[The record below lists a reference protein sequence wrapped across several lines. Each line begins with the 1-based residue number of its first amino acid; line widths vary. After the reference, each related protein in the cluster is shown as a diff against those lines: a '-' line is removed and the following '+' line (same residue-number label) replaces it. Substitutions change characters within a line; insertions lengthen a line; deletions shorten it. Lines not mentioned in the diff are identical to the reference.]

1 MPTQDNED
9 LKKQPETGVDE
20 HKSEHLL
27 PLFNASYDNYM
38 DKLDDLQERKAEIQD
53 KISRSEGKIAKLEEK
68 AARLE
73 ATNAMLSEL
82 IDSGKLPKIAQKII
96 KANEDKIESIDEKQ
110 ISKLESGIKRNKEK
124 ISKLDDRIAIT
135 QLKSE
140 KLKCFSNVLK
150 SFMTLNPQKR
160 REMFRESMD
169 GLRKSTKSL
178 LDIDMNAERNKLAK
192 LSEQY
197 EKSGSMSEKFKLGQ
211 KIRTVKANIST
222 LESKIHKLEN
232 APKLH
237 EASDHAVDKTIA
249 KAEAQ
254 VENIDFMSSGEI
266 FDFDKPIETV
276 VLDSTEYLHNAE
288 VSMEDD
294 LSMIDGIINNG
305 KKEQLDEMSNLSNG
319 ILFTYEHEHSS
330 GDQFWTDTAE
340 LLKKDDTFTYI
351 KHDGWYGK
359 DESVEVSVTEASAL
373 FHEAVEKSQSGNKDY
388 KITAEA
394 IQRQFAERPDVPL
407 FLEEIDFSSCDD
419 ATLQTFRDSA
429 KANMQCANEISQALA
444 KNYDYERYT
453 LNSEQALA
461 DVREKFSDDRIAFV
475 LTSTLNGTSDGRIA
489 KEVKNFAK
497 ETLQNVPELYTKR
510 NVSIS
515 SHAGLINLFAK
526 TLMKSQAEREVE
538 KPAPQKQEHTKP
550 EPKKTEKRVGLLS
563 FEQFGETR
571 FRVVDETAN
580 DILEL
585 AANSEKPFVAL
596 MDVGKSVSEPK
607 FSEILQSTQAK
618 FSVDINLDSDK
629 VHIFAINEGK
639 GGIAEGDRTDK
650 NTKSQT
656 VNLATFVK
664 SEPTHEQKQEP
675 KIKETRSKVRKISPD
690 YYKQIPKEDRVI
702 TNEPAKVGAIIMSEL
717 EKQKIPFS
725 AVETAKGVTITVS
738 KENESAFRAAEDKAK
753 DTHVRLINPEV
764 FKQISK
770 EDRSIAKMSE
780 KEAQETIQKLE
791 KDGISYSARLDGDKS
806 AVTVHKSEAPAY
818 FSRKQMKKLA
828 QEVKGEKPQQ
838 TQSKSKGQEL

>member
-9 LKKQPETGVDE
+9 VKKQPETGVDE

-53 KISRSEGKIAKLEEK
+53 KISRYECKIAKLEEK
-68 AARLE
+68 VARLE

-96 KANEDKIESIDEKQ
+96 KANEDKIKSIDEKQ
-110 ISKLESGIKRNKEK
+110 IPKLESGIKRNKKK

-135 QLKSE
+135 QLKAE

-150 SFMTLNPQKR
+150 SFMTPNPQKR
-160 REMFRESMD
+160 REMFRKSMD

-178 LDIDMNAERNKLAK
+178 LNIDMNAERNNLAK

-211 KIRTVKANIST
+211 KIGTIKANIST

-237 EASDHAVDKTIA
+237 EASDHSVDKTIA

-254 VENIDFMSSGEI
+254 VENIDFMSVGEI

-276 VLDSTEYLHNAE
+276 VLDSAEYLHNAE

-294 LSMIDGIINNG
+294 LNMIDGIINNG
-305 KKEQLDEMSNLSNG
+305 KKE
-319 ILFTYEHEHSS
+319 
-330 GDQFWTDTAE
+330 
-340 LLKKDDTFTYI
+340 
-351 KHDGWYGK
+351 
-359 DESVEVSVTEASAL
+359 
-373 FHEAVEKSQSGNKDY
+373 
-388 KITAEA
+388 
-394 IQRQFAERPDVPL
+394 ERPDVPL

-429 KANMQCANEISQALA
+429 KANMQCAKEISQALSQ
-444 KNYDYERYT
+444 NYNYERYT

-475 LTSTLNGTSDGRIA
+475 LASTLNGTSDGRIA
-489 KEVKNFAK
+489 KEVKDFAK
-497 ETLQNVPELYTKR
+497 NTLQNVPELYTKR
-510 NVSIS
+510 NMSIS

-538 KPAPQKQEHTKP
+538 KPAPQQEQTKP
-550 EPKKTEKRVGLLS
+550 EPKKAEKRVGLLS

-580 DILEL
+580 EILKL

-596 MDVGKSVSEPK
+596 MDVGRPVSEPE
-607 FSEILQSTQAK
+607 FAEIMQSTQAK

-629 VHIFAINEGK
+629 VHVFAINEGK

-650 NTKSQT
+650 NTKSQA

-664 SEPTHEQKQEP
+664 YEPTHEQKQEP
-675 KIKETRSKVRKISPD
+675 KTKKARSEVRKINPD
-690 YYKQIPKEDRVI
+690 YYKKIPKEDRAI

-717 EKQKIPFS
+717 EKQKVPFS

-753 DTHVRLINPEV
+753 DTHVRLINPKV
-764 FKQISK
+764 FKQIPK
-770 EDRSIAKMSE
+770 EDRSIKIMPE
-780 KEAQETIQKLE
+780 KEANETIQKLE

-806 AVTVHKSEAPAY
+806 AVTVRKSEAPAY

-828 QEVKGEKPQQ
+828 QEVKGEKSQQ

>member
-9 LKKQPETGVDE
+9 VKKQPETGVDE

-53 KISRSEGKIAKLEEK
+53 KISRYECKIAKLEEK
-68 AARLE
+68 VARLE

-96 KANEDKIESIDEKQ
+96 KANEDKIKSIDEKQ
-110 ISKLESGIKRNKEK
+110 IPKLESGIKRNKKK

-135 QLKSE
+135 QLKAE

-150 SFMTLNPQKR
+150 SFMTPNPQKR
-160 REMFRESMD
+160 REMFRKSMD

-178 LDIDMNAERNKLAK
+178 LNIDMNAERNNLAK

-211 KIRTVKANIST
+211 KIGTIKANIST

-237 EASDHAVDKTIA
+237 EASDHSVDKTIA

-254 VENIDFMSSGEI
+254 VENIDFMSVGEI

-276 VLDSTEYLHNAE
+276 VLDSAEYLHNAE

-294 LSMIDGIINNG
+294 LNMIDSIINNG
-305 KKEQLDEMSNLSNG
+305 KKE
-319 ILFTYEHEHSS
+319 
-330 GDQFWTDTAE
+330 
-340 LLKKDDTFTYI
+340 
-351 KHDGWYGK
+351 
-359 DESVEVSVTEASAL
+359 
-373 FHEAVEKSQSGNKDY
+373 
-388 KITAEA
+388 
-394 IQRQFAERPDVPL
+394 ERPDVPL

-429 KANMQCANEISQALA
+429 KANMQCAKEISQALSQ
-444 KNYDYERYT
+444 NYNYERYT

-475 LTSTLNGTSDGRIA
+475 LASTLNGTSDGRIA
-489 KEVKNFAK
+489 KEVKDFAK
-497 ETLQNVPELYTKR
+497 NTLQNVPELYTKR
-510 NVSIS
+510 NMSIS

-538 KPAPQKQEHTKP
+538 KPAPQQEQTKP
-550 EPKKTEKRVGLLS
+550 EPKKAEKRVGLLS

-580 DILEL
+580 EILKL

-596 MDVGKSVSEPK
+596 MDVGRPVSEPE
-607 FSEILQSTQAK
+607 FAEIMQSTQAK

-629 VHIFAINEGK
+629 VHVFAINEGK

-675 KIKETRSKVRKISPD
+675 KTKKARSEVRKINPD
-690 YYKQIPKEDRVI
+690 YYKKIPKEDRAI

-717 EKQKIPFS
+717 EKQKVPFS

-753 DTHVRLINPEV
+753 DTHVRLINPKV
-764 FKQISK
+764 FKQIPK
-770 EDRSIAKMSE
+770 EDRSIKIMPE
-780 KEAQETIQKLE
+780 KEANETIQKLE

-806 AVTVHKSEAPAY
+806 AVTVRKSEAPAY

-828 QEVKGEKPQQ
+828 QEVKGEKSQQ

>member
-9 LKKQPETGVDE
+9 VKKQPETGVDE

-53 KISRSEGKIAKLEEK
+53 KISRYECKIAKLEEK
-68 AARLE
+68 VARLE

-96 KANEDKIESIDEKQ
+96 KANEDKIKSIDEKQ
-110 ISKLESGIKRNKEK
+110 IPKLESGIKRNKKK

-135 QLKSE
+135 QLKAE

-150 SFMTLNPQKR
+150 SFMTPNPQKR
-160 REMFRESMD
+160 REMFRKSMD

-178 LDIDMNAERNKLAK
+178 LNIDMNAERNNLAK

-211 KIRTVKANIST
+211 KIGTIKANIST

-237 EASDHAVDKTIA
+237 EASDHSVDKTIA

-254 VENIDFMSSGEI
+254 VENIDFMSVGEI

-276 VLDSTEYLHNAE
+276 VLDSAEYLHNAE

-294 LSMIDGIINNG
+294 LNMIDGIINNG
-305 KKEQLDEMSNLSNG
+305 KKE
-319 ILFTYEHEHSS
+319 
-330 GDQFWTDTAE
+330 
-340 LLKKDDTFTYI
+340 
-351 KHDGWYGK
+351 
-359 DESVEVSVTEASAL
+359 
-373 FHEAVEKSQSGNKDY
+373 
-388 KITAEA
+388 
-394 IQRQFAERPDVPL
+394 ERPDVPL

-429 KANMQCANEISQALA
+429 KANMQCAKEISQALSQ
-444 KNYDYERYT
+444 NYNYERYT

-475 LTSTLNGTSDGRIA
+475 LASTLNGTSDGRIA
-489 KEVKNFAK
+489 KEVKDFAK
-497 ETLQNVPELYTKR
+497 NTLQNVPELYTKR
-510 NVSIS
+510 NMSIS

-538 KPAPQKQEHTKP
+538 KPAPQQEQTKP
-550 EPKKTEKRVGLLS
+550 EPKKAEKRVGLLS

-580 DILEL
+580 EILKL

-596 MDVGKSVSEPK
+596 MDVGRPVSEPE
-607 FSEILQSTQAK
+607 FAEIMQSTQAK

-629 VHIFAINEGK
+629 VHVFAINEGK

-675 KIKETRSKVRKISPD
+675 KTKKARSEVRKINPD
-690 YYKQIPKEDRVI
+690 YYKKIPKEDRAI
-702 TNEPAKVGAIIMSEL
+702 TNQPAKVGAIIMSEL
-717 EKQKIPFS
+717 EKQKVPFS

-753 DTHVRLINPEV
+753 DTHVRLINPKV
-764 FKQISK
+764 FKQIPK
-770 EDRSIAKMSE
+770 EDRSIKIMPE
-780 KEAQETIQKLE
+780 KEANETIQKLE

-806 AVTVHKSEAPAY
+806 AVTVRKSEAPAY

-828 QEVKGEKPQQ
+828 QEVKGEKSQQ

>member
-1 MPTQDNED
+1 
-9 LKKQPETGVDE
+9 
-20 HKSEHLL
+20 
-27 PLFNASYDNYM
+27 
-38 DKLDDLQERKAEIQD
+38 
-53 KISRSEGKIAKLEEK
+53 
-68 AARLE
+68 
-73 ATNAMLSEL
+73 
-82 IDSGKLPKIAQKII
+82 
-96 KANEDKIESIDEKQ
+96 
-110 ISKLESGIKRNKEK
+110 
-124 ISKLDDRIAIT
+124 
-135 QLKSE
+135 
-140 KLKCFSNVLK
+140 
-150 SFMTLNPQKR
+150 
-160 REMFRESMD
+160 
-169 GLRKSTKSL
+169 
-178 LDIDMNAERNKLAK
+178 
-192 LSEQY
+192 
-197 EKSGSMSEKFKLGQ
+197 MSEKFKLGQ
-211 KIRTVKANIST
+211 KIGTIKANIST

-237 EASDHAVDKTIA
+237 EASDHSVDKTIA

-254 VENIDFMSSGEI
+254 VENIDFMSVGEI

-276 VLDSTEYLHNAE
+276 VLDSAEYLHNAE

-294 LSMIDGIINNG
+294 LNMIDGIINNG
-305 KKEQLDEMSNLSNG
+305 KKE
-319 ILFTYEHEHSS
+319 
-330 GDQFWTDTAE
+330 
-340 LLKKDDTFTYI
+340 
-351 KHDGWYGK
+351 
-359 DESVEVSVTEASAL
+359 
-373 FHEAVEKSQSGNKDY
+373 
-388 KITAEA
+388 
-394 IQRQFAERPDVPL
+394 ERPDVPL

-429 KANMQCANEISQALA
+429 KANMQCAKEISQALSQ
-444 KNYDYERYT
+444 NYNYERYT

-475 LTSTLNGTSDGRIA
+475 LASTLNGTSDGRIA
-489 KEVKNFAK
+489 KEVKDFAK
-497 ETLQNVPELYTKR
+497 NTLQNVPELYTKR
-510 NVSIS
+510 NMSIS

-538 KPAPQKQEHTKP
+538 KPVPQQEQTKP
-550 EPKKTEKRVGLLS
+550 EPKKAEKRVGLLS

-580 DILEL
+580 EILKL

-596 MDVGKSVSEPK
+596 MDVGRPVSEPE
-607 FSEILQSTQAK
+607 FAEIMQSTQAK

-629 VHIFAINEGK
+629 VHVFAINEGK

-675 KIKETRSKVRKISPD
+675 KTKKARSEVRKINPD
-690 YYKQIPKEDRVI
+690 YYKKIPKEDRAI
-702 TNEPAKVGAIIMSEL
+702 SNEPAKVGAIIMSEL
-717 EKQKIPFS
+717 EKQKVPFS

-753 DTHVRLINPEV
+753 DTHVRLINPKV
-764 FKQISK
+764 FKQIPK
-770 EDRSIAKMSE
+770 EDRSIKIMPE
-780 KEAQETIQKLE
+780 KEANETIQKLE

-806 AVTVHKSEAPAY
+806 AVTVRKSEAPAY

-828 QEVKGEKPQQ
+828 QEVKGEKSQQ